1 MTILGSL
8 ISRVPGT
15 KPDISKQIYKAVK
28 NYNCIRTADSFDFEV
43 VVAETT
49 NTIDFHRSSQL
60 RSVIFQKV
68 GINKSNNAK
77 ERKSVRNNHPPGTSG
92 FRSGSTAPR
101 F

>member
-1 MTILGSL
+1 M
-8 ISRVPGT
+8 PGN
-15 KPDISKQIYKAVK
+15 KPYISKQTFKAVQ
-28 NYNCIRTADSFDFEV
+28 NYKFIYTADSFDFSV
-43 VVAETT
+43 VEAEMT
-49 NTIDFHRSSQL
+49 NTIDIHCGSQIRFVL
-60 RSVIFQKV
+60 SLEV